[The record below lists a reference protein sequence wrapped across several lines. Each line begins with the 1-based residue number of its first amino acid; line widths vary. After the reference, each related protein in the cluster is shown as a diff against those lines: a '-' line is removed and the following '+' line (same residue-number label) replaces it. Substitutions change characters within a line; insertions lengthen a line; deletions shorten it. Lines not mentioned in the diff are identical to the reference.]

1 MPTLKDLLQ
10 TDYNSLLK
18 MALSIDPING
28 QDYLHEAFLKIPENK
43 EVNATYIYFTIKTLF
58 LDDKRKSKEDVY
70 DFSNYDI
77 PESESFNY
85 ESGLNEIKSK
95 LTTFQA
101 ILIDLVRNHKLTLLQ
116 ISKETNIEYK
126 VIYRNFKK
134 IQKLCKDLEI

>member
-28 QDYLHEAFLKIPENK
+28 QDYLHEAF
-43 EVNATYIYFTIKTLF
+43 
-58 LDDKRKSKEDVY
+58 
-70 DFSNYDI
+70 
-77 PESESFNY
+77 
-85 ESGLNEIKSK
+85 GLNEIKAK

-134 IQKLCKDLEI
+134 IQKLCKDLGI